1 MRVRSLVA
9 ALALAARLGA
19 PYVALAAPGNAPSPA
34 AVAEARRLFETGLK
48 LYGEG
53 SYREAL
59 AAFLHANDLAPR
71 ASIQRNIAQCNR
83 DLKDFTGAYD
93 AYETLLAKY
102 GATMTAADK
111 RPIQRAIDELALLTG
126 TVRIAVT
133 EPEASVAIDGRAV
146 GVTPL
151 ATPVRVNLGPHT
163 VTVTKAG
170 FEPIQREV
178 KLSGGD
184 EASVEGPMQ
193 PEVTTGHLAVSAPA
207 QARVEVLVDGTDVG
221 PAPWAGDVKPGV
233 HVVEAR
239 GADRFSRPKQVDVA
253 RRERVEMVLELIA
266 RTGRVQ
272 VDTHTTDAAITI
284 DGQPVARGVWEGAL
298 PAGEHRM
305 DIAAPGFHPYTRAF
319 LVHEGETFV
328 EDTHLVAQDGPGAP
342 RYEGIYAGL
351 AVLGFATPTGP
362 SNGIAKSCPQDCQ
375 YSSPLG
381 AGLGVRVGYAF
392 GWIAAEGLA
401 LGSYDYS
408 TATANFD
415 GNLAQPNPYF
425 GIKRTEDYG
434 FHRFGGGGAVGVR
447 VVSKHP
453 NVRLTA
459 SLLGGVATM
468 GNIYDR
474 KSTPAGSTDPNAQ
487 DQFSSEAVTYVAPLF
502 VFDAGVL
509 VGLVNGAKVH
519 AAIAGMVQLVG
530 DPVVAPAG
538 PTRSFGQSGNGMPG
552 TLTAPPL
559 TVAQGTQLF
568 LGPLIGFD
576 LGL

>member
-19 PYVALAAPGNAPSPA
+19 PHLALGAPAGAPTPA
-34 AVAEARRLFETGLK
+34 AVAEARRLFDTGLK

-59 AAFLHANDLAPR
+59 AAFLRANELAPR

-93 AYETLLAKY
+93 AYQTLLGKY
-102 GATMTAADK
+102 GATMSPAEK
-111 RPIQRAIDELALLTG
+111 RPIQRAIDELAMLTG
-126 TVRIAVT
+126 TVRIAVSDVGAAVSVDGH
-133 EPEASVAIDGRAV
+133 EA

-151 ATPVRVNLGPHT
+151 AAPLRVNLGPHT

-184 EASVEGPMQ
+184 EATVEGPMQ

-207 QARVEVLVDGTDVG
+207 QARVEVLIDGADVG
-221 PAPWAGDVKPGV
+221 PAPWEGDVKPGV

-239 GADRFSRPKQVDVA
+239 GADRFSQPKQVDVV
-253 RRERVEMVLELIA
+253 RRGRVEMVLELMA

-272 VDTHTTDAAITI
+272 VDTHTTDATI
-284 DGQPVARGVWEGAL
+284 VVDGQTVGRGVWEGAL

-305 DIAAPGFHPYTRAF
+305 AISAPGFHDYTRAF
-319 LVHEGETFV
+319 LVHEGEAFV
-328 EDTHLVAQDGPGAP
+328 EDTHLVAVDGSGTPK
-342 RYEGIYAGL
+342 YEGIYAGL
-351 AVLGFATPTGP
+351 AVFGFATPTGA
-362 SNGIAKSCPQDCQ
+362 SNAIAQNCPQGTCQ
-375 YSSPLG
+375 WSSPLG
-381 AGLGVRVGYAF
+381 GGLAVRVGYSF

-415 GNLAQPNPYF
+415 GNLPPGNPYF
-425 GIKRTEDYG
+425 GIGRSEDYA

-459 SLLGGVATM
+459 SALGGVATM

-474 KSTPAGSTDPNAQ
+474 VTTPNASITAGSQ
-487 DQFSSEAVTYVAPLF
+487 DQYSSSAITYVAPLF

-509 VGLVNGAKVH
+509 VGWTNGAKLH
-519 AAIAGMVQLVG
+519 ASIASVLQLVG
-530 DPVVAPAG
+530 DPVVAPAQPSRGFG
-538 PTRSFGQSGNGMPG
+538 PSGMMLLTPAL
-552 TLTAPPL
+552 TL
-559 TVAQGTQLF
+559 AQGTQLF
-568 LGPLIGFD
+568 IGPMIGFD

>member
-19 PYVALAAPGNAPSPA
+19 PHLALAAPASGPSPA
-34 AVAEARRLFETGLK
+34 AVAEARRLFDTGLK

-59 AAFLHANDLAPR
+59 AAFLRANDLAPR

-93 AYETLLAKY
+93 AYQTLLAKY
-102 GATMTAADK
+102 GATMSAADK

-126 TVRIAVT
+126 MVRVTVS
-133 EPEASVAIDGRAV
+133 EPGATVSIDGHEA
-146 GVTPL
+146 GVTPM
-151 ATPVRVNLGPHT
+151 AAPVRVNLGPHT
-163 VTVTKAG
+163 VNVTKVG

-184 EASVEGPMQ
+184 EAIVEGPMQ
-193 PEVTTGHLAVSAPA
+193 PEVTTGHLVVSAPA
-207 QARVEVLVDGTDVG
+207 QARVEVLVDGTDAG
-221 PAPWAGDVKPGV
+221 PAPWEGDVKPGV

-239 GADRFSRPKQVDVA
+239 GEDRFTPPKQVDVV
-253 RRERVEMVLELIA
+253 RRGRVEMVLELIA

-272 VDTHTTDAAITI
+272 IDTHTADATI
-284 DGQPVARGVWEGAL
+284 AVDGQTVGRGVWEGAL

-305 DIAAPGFHPYTRAF
+305 AIAAPGFHAYTRAF

-342 RYEGIYAGL
+342 KFEGIYAGL
-351 AVLGFATPTGP
+351 GVLGFATPSGA
-362 SNGIAKSCPQDCQ
+362 SNGIAQSCPQTCQ
-375 YSSPLG
+375 WSSPLG
-381 AGLGVRVGYAF
+381 GGLGVRVGYSF

-408 TATANFD
+408 TATATYST
-415 GNLAQPNPYF
+415 NLSAQNVA
-425 GIKRTEDYG
+425 RTEDYE

-447 VVSKHP
+447 VASKHP
-453 NVRLTA
+453 NVRFTA
-459 SLLGGVATM
+459 SALGGVATM
-468 GNIYDR
+468 GNIYKR
-474 KSTPAGSTDPNAQ
+474 VSTPSSTTTSTSQ
-487 DQFSSEAVTYVAPLF
+487 DQYSSDAVTYVAPLF

-509 VGLVNGAKVH
+509 VGWTNGAKLH
-519 AAIAGMVQLVG
+519 ASIASIVQLVG
-530 DPVVAPAG
+530 DHVDAPAVKPARAFG
-538 PTRSFGQSGNGMPG
+538 PAGD
-552 TLTAPPL
+552 TLATPAL
-559 TVAQGTQLF
+559 TVAQGTQVF
-568 LGPLIGFD
+568 IGPMIGFD